1 MVMKAMGVFTGVQVI
16 NILCSIVRV
25 KLVAIWLGPV
35 GVGLIGIYNS
45 ALETINSV
53 SQLGLRN
60 SGVRDVAA
68 ADGDI
73 ARLARISRV
82 LSRWTWCLA
91 AAGAFVTL
99 VASPWL
105 SEMTFGDRSHTM
117 GFIVLSVAVFFSG
130 IASGPLAVL
139 QGMRKLRQLAR
150 ASVWGALGG
159 LAASVPMYYFWG
171 IDSVVPSI
179 AAYAIITYLAS
190 WLMRQRLP
198 EPDPSPSRG
207 EIYREGLG
215 FVKLG
220 IFMTASMFLTMAANY
235 VFLAFLN
242 WRGGTAEVGYYQAGY
257 TIVTRYIG
265 LVFTAIVME
274 YYPRLSQVSG
284 SRKRL
289 SVFASHEM
297 LLGVVVIVPCA
308 AVMTAADT
316 LVLRLMYDSEFAVV
330 APYLNWALAGTVL
343 RAVSWCM
350 AIVILAKG
358 DGRTYLVTEMV
369 SALLFVGLGIG
380 GWQSLGLRGLGIAYL
395 IWYAAYTLIVG
406 VVYYRRY
413 GLRLNRNVVRVALC
427 GTLTGITCALLRD
440 NGLLWPVI
448 AIAAIS
454 SILSLFT
461 LRRLMR

>member
-1 MVMKAMGVFTGVQVI
+1 
-16 NILCSIVRV
+16 
-25 KLVAIWLGPV
+25 
-35 GVGLIGIYNS
+35 
-45 ALETINSV
+45 
-53 SQLGLRN
+53 
-60 SGVRDVAA
+60 
-68 ADGDI
+68 
-73 ARLARISRV
+73 
-82 LSRWTWCLA
+82 
-91 AAGAFVTL
+91 
-99 VASPWL
+99 
-105 SEMTFGDRSHTM
+105 
-117 GFIVLSVAVFFSG
+117 
-130 IASGPLAVL
+130 
-139 QGMRKLRQLAR
+139 
-150 ASVWGALGG
+150 
-159 LAASVPMYYFWG
+159 
-171 IDSVVPSI
+171 
-179 AAYAIITYLAS
+179 
-190 WLMRQRLP
+190 MRQRLP

-235 VFLAFLN
+235 VFLAYLN

-274 YYPRLSQVSG
+274 YYPRLSQVAG

-461 LRRLMR
+461 LRRLMK